1 MREIKFRAWDVGK
14 QEMFEIVRFDFRS
27 TTHPLGLG
35 YLVNPSLGV
44 RFKTHEQ
51 AILMQYTGLKDKNGV
66 EIFIGDIL
74 LLDLLSG
81 DRHSEV
87 IICEDREIPVVQYFA
102 YHGWEP
108 LHAYVGK
115 PDTCLQVIGNI
126 HQDAHLLES
135 R

>member
-1 MREIKFRAWDVGK
+1 MGCTADKEREMREIKFRAWDG
-14 QEMFEIVRFDFRS
+14 EIQRMLGPIECGEWTVEDLTTS
-27 TTHPLGLG
+27 TL
-35 YLVNPSLGV
+35 
-44 RFKTHEQ
+44 
-51 AILMQYTGLKDKNGV
+51 AAMQYTGLKDKNGV

-126 HQDAHLLES
+126 HEDPELFTFAK
-135 R
+135 